1 MTKSITNQ
9 LLSFAI
15 CLIVGAFFWLL
26 PPPEGISV
34 QGMHMFAIF
43 IFTVLGII
51 LRPVPIGTFAIIALT
66 LITLTKTLTFSQ
78 AFSGFN
84 HHVVWLVVV
93 AFFISR
99 GFIKTGLGQRIS
111 YVVMKYLGGS
121 TLGMGYGMVLTD
133 LILAPAIP
141 SVTARVGGIV
151 YPIVNSLAK
160 AFGSEPNS
168 HPRKLGSFL
177 IKSTFQASVV
187 TSGMFLTSMAGNP
200 LITDLAAASGVK
212 ISWGLWAL
220 AAIVPGLISLALI
233 PLFLYKF
240 YPPEIKSMPNSKE
253 FAVNHLKEMGPMKKE
268 EWIMVFAFVML
279 ISLWI
284 IGPYIGLAAVIA
296 ALVGLCVLLLSNVLS
311 WEDVAKEK
319 GAWNTL
325 VWFSALIMMAGALN
339 TFGLT
344 TWLSDFV
351 KFHVTGFNWMIAFGI
366 LALVYY
372 YSHYFFAS
380 IVAHIGSMYAPFL
393 ILSIALGTPPV
404 LAALILAYFS
414 NLCGG
419 LTHYACGPAP
429 IYFGSGYV
437 KIGSWWSMGF
447 FISLIN
453 IVVYFVAGGLWWRL
467 LGLY

>member
-1 MTKSITNQ
+1 MKKSAANQ
-9 LLSFAI
+9 ILSFAI
-15 CLIVGAFFWLL
+15 CLLVGAFLWML
-26 PPPEGISV
+26 PPPQGVSV

-43 IFTVLGII
+43 MFTVLGII
-51 LRPVPIGTFAIIALT
+51 LRPVPIGTFAILALT
-66 LITLTKTLTFSQ
+66 LVTLTKTLTFKE

-99 GFIKTGLGQRIS
+99 GFIKTGLGQRLS
-111 YVVMKYLGGS
+111 FFVMKCMGGS

-141 SVTARVGGIV
+141 SVTARVGGII

-160 AFGSEPNS
+160 GFGSEPHS
-168 HPRKLGSFL
+168 HPKKLGSFL
-177 IKSTFQASVV
+177 IKTTFQASVV

-200 LITDLAAASGVK
+200 LIADLAAASGVH

-220 AAIVPGLISLALI
+220 AAAVPGLTSLLVI
-233 PLFLYKF
+233 PFFLYKA
-240 YPPEIKSMPNSKE
+240 YPPEMKHMPNAKE
-253 FAVNHLKEMGPMKKE
+253 FAHKELKKMGPMSNH
-268 EWIMVFAFVML
+268 EWIMVFAFIL
-279 ISLWI
+279 LLSLWI
-284 IGPYIGLAAVIA
+284 AGPFIKLSAVVA
-296 ALVGLCVLLLSNVLS
+296 ALVGLCILLLSSVLT
-311 WEDVAKEK
+311 WEEVSKEK

-325 VWFSALIMMAGALN
+325 VWFSTLIMMAGALN

-351 KFHVTGFNWMIAFGI
+351 KFHVTGFNWMVAFGI
-366 LALVYY
+366 LSLVYF

-393 ILSIALGTPPV
+393 ILSIALGTPPA
-404 LAALILAYFS
+404 LAALLLAFFS
-414 NLCGG
+414 NLIGG

-437 KIGSWWSMGF
+437 KVGSWWSLGF
-447 FISLIN
+447 FLSVIN
-453 IVVYFVAGGLWWRL
+453 ILIYFVIGGFWWRL